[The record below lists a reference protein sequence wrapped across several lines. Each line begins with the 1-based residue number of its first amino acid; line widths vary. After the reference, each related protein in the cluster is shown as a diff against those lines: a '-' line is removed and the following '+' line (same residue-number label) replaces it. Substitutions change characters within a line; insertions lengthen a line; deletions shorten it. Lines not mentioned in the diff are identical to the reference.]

1 MIPPSSRNL
10 ARAARANA
18 AELVYLR
25 TGRFSPPNQYAVW
38 HLPTPGQNVLQ
49 VIAREGDESITLRIL
64 PTFEGGY

>member
-18 AELVYLR
+18 EPVYMR
-25 TGRFSPPNQYAVW
+25 TGRFSPPNQQAVW
-38 HLPTPGQNVLQ
+38 HLPLVSGNCLQ
-49 VIAREGDESITLRIL
+49 IIAREADEPIGLRIL

>member
-1 MIPPSSRNL
+1 
-10 ARAARANA
+10 
-18 AELVYLR
+18 VYMR

>member
-18 AELVYLR
+18 EPVYMR

-38 HLPTPGQNVLQ
+38 HLPTAAGNVLQ